1 MINTIANL
9 SRKKFVVFNLITNS
23 IVGYLHRQTERSFY
37 VYPVAPKWKR
47 VTTGTEKKFQKEPH
61 LVLALAEK
69 VHDGNFAFFS
79 PQTITRTMNHLNA
92 KLKMNNQ
99 HPVMIAQDKLSLAL
113 GPDNF
118 VLSLHSGKPLN
129 KPGIYSVLCNNSA
142 DAFIANLII
151 NQA

>member
-1 MINTIANL
+1 MTKAISKL

-47 VTTGTEKKFQKEPH
+47 VPTGTEKKFQKETH

-69 VHDGNFAFFS
+69 VDGGNFAFFS

-99 HPVMIAQDKLSLAL
+99 HPVMIAQDKLNLAL
-113 GPDNF
+113 GPENF
-118 VLSLHSGKPLN
+118 VLSLYAGAKTT
-129 KPGIYSVLCNNSA
+129 KPGIYSVMCNNSA